1 MSNSQFQL
9 RISFVNLVSKLALT
23 AILFLVWGTLF
34 VPVPATS
41 YATAPPSNSF
51 VARNSSS
58 AAPSNSF
65 VASDRSTTTPS
76 VGLSLSK
83 TDLTLRPAVILPEGS
98 TASDYLELTITTTRS
113 SAYHLYLYADGDY
126 HTTLTL
132 AVVADPVE
140 LATLS
145 DLVYMQEMSADV
157 CANSELEETKQLIDQ
172 RDGKSYWVAK
182 LADHQCWMTQ
192 NLDFDLNGSTLPLQT
207 TTSDVTTS
215 RGMYEHTTLSGS
227 MYSNNSPAG
236 TNSFDPGL
244 YVKSNPASLSGSC
257 GTSGGDQLTS
267 LDDSDCQDAGWTSV
281 ANLTPSS
288 TALAS
293 GTAISGNTYDTHYL
307 VGNYY
312 QFNTAAADSSRD
324 QTNLDVSDS
333 VCPRG
338 WRLPNQS
345 AYSTLLSAYD
355 YSNSTNDGAIAGAPL
370 YLQLSGYIDYYW
382 RLLPPGYVNGLRFA
396 GNRGRYWTSH
406 AGSANRATSLYFGNL
421 GIVNDDD
428 VQSAANADRYIGGSV
443 RCVANP

>member
-1 MSNSQFQL
+1 MI
-9 RISFVNLVSKLALT
+9 R
-23 AILFLVWGTLF
+23 
-34 VPVPATS
+34 
-41 YATAPPSNSF
+41 
-51 VARNSSS
+51 
-58 AAPSNSF
+58 
-65 VASDRSTTTPS
+65 
-76 VGLSLSK
+76 
-83 TDLTLRPAVILPEGS
+83 PEGS
-98 TASDYLELTITTTRS
+98 TASDSLNLSITTTRS
-113 SAYHLYLYADGDY
+113 SAYHLYLYADGGASLIHSDPSTNGRIPTTTTPASLENLALNSYGYYFGSTAPTAGSNYSGVPTTDDQPIFSTATSSEVSTSDAYTLSFGLKAGYGIPAGDY

-145 DLVYMQEMSADV
+145 DLAYMQEMSAEI
-157 CANSELEETKQLIDQ
+157 CANSELDETKPLIDQ

-182 LADHQCWMTQ
+182 LADNQCWMTQ
-192 NLDFDLNGSTLPLQT
+192 NLDFDLNGSTLPLQID
-207 TTSDVTTS
+207 TSDVTTS

-227 MYSNNSPAG
+227 MYSNSSAAG

-244 YVKSNPASLSGSC
+244 YVKSNPTSLSSSC
-257 GTSGGDQLTS
+257 GTSSGDQLTS
-267 LDDSDCQDAGWTSV
+267 LSDGDCQDAGWTSV

-293 GTAISGNTYDTHYL
+293 GTAVSGNTYDTHYL

-338 WRLPNQS
+338 WGLPSQS
-345 AYSTLLSAYD
+345 GYNALLSAYG
-355 YSNSTNDGAIAGAPL
+355 YSDSTNNGAIAGAPL

-382 RLLPPGYVNGLRFA
+382 RLWPPGNVNGLINA
-396 GNRGRYWTSH
+396 GNRGRYWTAH
-406 AGSANRATSLYFGNL
+406 AGSANQATSLYFGYL
-421 GIVNDDD
+421 GIANSDD
-428 VQSAANADRYIGGSV
+428 VQSTANADRYIGASV